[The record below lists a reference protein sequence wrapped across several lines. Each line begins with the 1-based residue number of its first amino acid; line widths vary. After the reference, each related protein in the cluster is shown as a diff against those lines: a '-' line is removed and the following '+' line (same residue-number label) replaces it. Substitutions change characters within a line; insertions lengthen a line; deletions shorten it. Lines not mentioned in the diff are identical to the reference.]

1 MNFICTSDLHFGRE
15 DLKGVCPSC
24 HKRNKAN
31 TFGKEWCE
39 CQKNEDKNEVWECP
53 HCGSSKGFWWSRSE
67 PMGYICEGCGF
78 DVNLKKKEL

>member
-1 MNFICTSDLHFGRE
+1 MGSLHPTT
-15 DLKGVCPSC
+15 LKMSGFYAS
-24 HKRNKAN
+24 K
-31 TFGKEWCE
+31 
-39 CQKNEDKNEVWECP
+39 DKNEVWECP